1 MATQLGALKRI
12 RGFQGFNV
20 DGFNYQGP
28 DIVAYFLTHFHSDH
42 TCGLHAGF
50 KGPAPIY
57 CSPVT
62 GALLTAVMGVKSSM
76 VRPMPLGVP
85 FDVPT
90 GDGEVAEAT
99 FIDANHCPGSVL
111 VHLRHKATGR
121 IVLHTGDFR
130 AARRVREDPALHRLI
145 RTHGK
150 IDELLLDTTYCAPQ
164 WKFPDQD
171 DVCAAMG
178 EITRRELAREP
189 RTLFLVGSYQIG
201 KERAVAAVARAA
213 NSRAGVGWHRARTLK
228 LSGWWDDSLFV
239 CEDDE
244 YAMQS
249 ATDAAQSK
257 SRVIASRDNGSGAT
271 GAIGARD
278 PDPDPNPG
286 DPPAG
291 PVSHHRLSPREPPT
305 LVRVVPMGGGSMHDN
320 MRRLLRDDVDPDT
333 GLPWYAAAVAFRPTG
348 WSYTRSRTAMVA
360 VDGRAGGPDTG
371 NPLGKVKGEVVR
383 VKEEAAEEEAEGWK
397 AEPEEAEAR
406 VAVEVPEGGASSVR
420 ADIAAELASAYKPWI
435 ENDGRTRVYSV
446 PYSEH
451 SSFVELV
458 EFVKR
463 IRPRRVTPTVNAD
476 TKADKDRIMK
486 HFLEFTDLAA
496 DKNRLD
502 HYFFNK
508 RSAPEVKAEVK
519 REIESDPVA
528 ALPSTDGVDGEGGG
542 IDPEI
547 LAALGD
553 ALTPEELRQQSALW
567 DAAQR
572 TSRAAQEAAQAAVL
586 GPFPLGCVAL
596 VRGGGGG
603 FGGAGPRYVQ
613 FKDKSHVEQRL
624 RALGATIVHRISPKV
639 THVVVPAGGEALAE
653 EERRH
658 GVGDKS
664 GDKSASERASPNRGA
679 SPGGSAPKGK
689 EGYEP
694 PDADE
699 VPDARDD
706 EGTGTGKSEAG
717 AKPGASTPPVVVT
730 EGWVMRHWR
739 AFGTG
744 AAATHDDAAV
754 RAHEERVREERR
766 REASERAAAAKRRR
780 EEADSG
786 VEQRPGRE
794 RTMSRAVMDRVGRA
808 LAQRLYL
815 VQRRDISRGPAGVG
829 GAASTEAGETPTGP
843 DDKWHA
849 VFAVFGTTG
858 NVYECHVCANPSC
871 TCPDFAGDV
880 RSGSGASAGGRG
892 GRHGGHICKHLL
904 WVYMRVLGVQR
915 DDRVLCQVALLQS
928 ELAKMLAT
936 PTRAQRAELAAK
948 TVREAYL
955 AYTGGVRGTEELGP
969 PPVTRQ
975 PVKGSADGDG
985 DEEPVTCPVCFD
997 PLEDP
1002 ADVAARNESSLA
1014 GAASGAAFGAS
1025 NCERVGSGAKVWWC
1039 RGGCGGN
1046 VHSACM
1052 RRWID
1057 RSGMAPACPLCR
1069 ATWVSQDDICAVRDG
1084 GDEFSTGHAVVA
1096 LPTPAPHAGTTAN
1109 ADPDPS
1115 APFTSPGG
1123 SSYVNL
1129 RAYQGGTAA
1138 RRDLSQYND
1147 FARKAIEKRERE
1159 QREGK

>member
-1 MATQLGALKRI
+1 MRFGKAPRNDVSSEMATQLGALKRI

-249 ATDAAQSK
+249 ATDAAQSD
-257 SRVIASRDNGSGAT
+257 SRIVASSLASKGDGSGAT

-278 PDPDPNPG
+278 PG
-286 DPPAG
+286 DPTG
-291 PVSHHRLSPREPPT
+291 PRSHHRLSPREPPT
-305 LVRVVPMGGGSMHDN
+305 LVRVVPMGGGSAHDN

-333 GLPWYAAAVAFRPTG
+333 GLPWYAAVVAFRPTG
-348 WSYTRSRTAMVA
+348 WSYTRSRTAMA
-360 VDGRAGGPDTG
+360 VDGRAGAPDAG
-371 NPLGKVKGEVVR
+371 NPLGKVKGEVLR
-383 VKEEAAEEEAEGWK
+383 VKEEAVEAAEGWK

-406 VAVEVPEGGASSVR
+406 VAVEVPDGGASSAR

-435 ENDGRTRVYSV
+435 ENDGRTRCYSV

-508 RSAPEVKAEVK
+508 RSVPEVKAEVK

-528 ALPSTDGVDGEGGG
+528 ALPSADGGDGEGGG

-603 FGGAGPRYVQ
+603 FGGGGPRYVQ

-624 RALGATIVHRISPKV
+624 RALGATIVHRMSPKV
-639 THVVVPAGGEALAE
+639 THVVVPAGGEAFAE

-658 GVGDKS
+658 GLSGDKS
-664 GDKSASERASPNRGA
+664 GDARERASSNGA

-694 PDADE
+694 PDA
-699 VPDARDD
+699 ARDG
-706 EGTGTGKSEAG
+706 EGTGKSEAG

-744 AAATHDDAAV
+744 AAATHDAAAV

-766 REASERAAAAKRRR
+766 REASERTAAAKRRR
-780 EEADSG
+780 EEAESG

-808 LAQRLYL
+808 LAQRLFL

-829 GAASTEAGETPTGP
+829 GAASTEAGETSTGP

-871 TCPDFAGDV
+871 TCPDFAGDL
-880 RSGSGASAGGRG
+880 RSGGR
-892 GRHGGHICKHLL
+892 RGGHICKHLL
-904 WVYMRVLGVQR
+904 WVYLRVLGVQR
-915 DDRVLCQVALLQS
+915 DDPVLCQVALLQS

-936 PTRAQRAELAAK
+936 PTRAQRAELAVAA
-948 TVREAYL
+948 VREAYL
-955 AYTGGVRGTEELGP
+955 AATGGERGTEELAP

-975 PVKGSADGDG
+975 PLRSADGDG
-985 DEEPVTCPVCFD
+985 DEPVTCPVCFD

-1002 ADVAARNESSLA
+1002 ADVASLA
-1014 GAASGAAFGAS
+1014 GVDVGTRASGTTREPTGP
-1025 NCERVGSGAKVWWC
+1025 GAKVWWC

-1069 ATWVSQDDICAVRDG
+1069 ATWVPQDDATARED
-1084 GDEFSTGHAVVA
+1084 DATGNV
-1096 LPTPAPHAGTTAN
+1096 LPTPAPHAGTTGCP
-1109 ADPDPS
+1109 DPDPS

>member
-62 GALLTAVMGVKSSM
+62 GALLSAVMGVKSSM

-90 GDGEVAEAT
+90 GDGEVAEVT

-249 ATDAAQSK
+249 ATVAAQSN
-257 SRVIASRDNGSGAT
+257 SRIVASSETSKDDGSGAT
-271 GAIGARD
+271 GAIGAIGPRD
-278 PDPDPNPG
+278 PP
-286 DPPAG
+286 G
-291 PVSHHRLSPREPPT
+291 PVRHHRLSPREPPT
-305 LVRVVPMGGGSMHDN
+305 LVRVVPMGGGSAHDN

-333 GLPWYAAAVAFRPTG
+333 GLPWYAAVVAFRPTG
-348 WSYTRSRTAMVA
+348 WSYTRSRTAMGP
-360 VDGRAGGPDTG
+360 VDGRAGGPDAG
-371 NPLGKVKGEVVR
+371 NPLGKVKGEGLR
-383 VKEEAAEEEAEGWK
+383 VKEEAAEGWKTEGWK

-406 VAVEVPEGGASSVR
+406 VAVEVPDGGASSAR

-435 ENDGRTRVYSV
+435 ENDGRTRCYSV

-528 ALPSTDGVDGEGGG
+528 ALPSLPDGGDGEGGG

-567 DAAQR
+567 DAAR
-572 TSRAAQEAAQAAVL
+572 RASRAAQEAAQAAVL

-624 RALGATIVHRISPKV
+624 RALGATIVHRMSPKV
-639 THVVVPAGGEALAE
+639 THVVVPAGGEAFAE

-658 GVGDKS
+658 GRS
-664 GDKSASERASPNRGA
+664 GDAAGASPNGA
-679 SPGGSAPKGK
+679 SSPGGSAPKGK

-694 PDADE
+694 KDADADA
-699 VPDARDD
+699 VPDAHD
-706 EGTGTGKSEAG
+706 GKCTGKSGTG
-717 AKPGASTPPVVVT
+717 AKPGVKPTPPVVVT

-744 AAATHDDAAV
+744 AAATHDAAAV

-766 REASERAAAAKRRR
+766 REASERTAAAKRRR

-808 LAQRLYL
+808 LAQRLFL

-829 GAASTEAGETPTGP
+829 GAASTEAGGTSTGP

-871 TCPDFAGDV
+871 TCPDFAGDL
-880 RSGSGASAGGRG
+880 RSGGGASAGGRG

-936 PTRAQRAELAAK
+936 PTRAQRAELAAAA
-948 TVREAYL
+948 VREAYL
-955 AYTGGVRGTEELGP
+955 AATGGARGTEELAP

-975 PVKGSADGDG
+975 PVRSADGDG
-985 DEEPVTCPVCFD
+985 EIEPVTCPVCFD

-1002 ADVAARNESSLA
+1002 ADVAPNLA
-1014 GAASGAAFGAS
+1014 GVDVGASCSGAR
-1025 NCERVGSGAKVWWC
+1025 EPIGSKGAKVWWC

-1069 ATWVSQDDICAVRDG
+1069 ATWVPQDEDDG
-1084 GDEFSTGHAVVA
+1084 GGDDATGDAVVA
-1096 LPTPAPHAGTTAN
+1096 LPTPAPDADGTTAKT
-1109 ADPDPS
+1109 DPDTS

>member
-257 SRVIASRDNGSGAT
+257 SRVIASRDNGSGAP

-360 VDGRAGGPDTG
+360 VDGRAGAPDTG

-519 REIESDPVA
+519 REIESEPVA

-880 RSGSGASAGGRG
+880 RSGGGASAGGRG

-975 PVKGSADGDG
+975 PVKGSADSDG

-1159 QREGK
+1159 RREGE

>member
-305 LVRVVPMGGGSMHDN
+305 LVRVVPMGSGSMHDN

>member
-249 ATDAAQSK
+249 ATDAAQSN
-257 SRVIASRDNGSGAT
+257 SRIIASLASKGDGSGAT

-278 PDPDPNPG
+278 PG
-286 DPPAG
+286 DPTG
-291 PVSHHRLSPREPPT
+291 PRSHHRLSPREPPT
-305 LVRVVPMGGGSMHDN
+305 LVRVVPMGGGSAHDN

-333 GLPWYAAAVAFRPTG
+333 GLPWYAAVVAFRPTG
-348 WSYTRSRTAMVA
+348 WSYTRSRTAMA
-360 VDGRAGGPDTG
+360 VDGRAGAPDAG
-371 NPLGKVKGEVVR
+371 NPLGKVKGEVLR
-383 VKEEAAEEEAEGWK
+383 VKEEAAEAAEGWK

-406 VAVEVPEGGASSVR
+406 VAVEVPDGGASSAR

-435 ENDGRTRVYSV
+435 ENDGRTRCYSV

-508 RSAPEVKAEVK
+508 RSVPEVKAEVK

-528 ALPSTDGVDGEGGG
+528 ALPSADGGDGEGGG

-567 DAAQR
+567 DAARR
-572 TSRAAQEAAQAAVL
+572 TSRAAREAARAAAL

-603 FGGAGPRYVQ
+603 FGGGGPRYVQ

-624 RALGATIVHRISPKV
+624 RGLGATIVHRMSPKV
-639 THVVVPAGGEALAE
+639 THVVVPAGGEAFAE

-658 GVGDKS
+658 GLSGDKS
-664 GDKSASERASPNRGA
+664 GDARERASANGA
-679 SPGGSAPKGK
+679 KPGGSAPKGK

-694 PDADE
+694 PDA
-699 VPDARDD
+699 ARDG
-706 EGTGTGKSEAG
+706 EGTGKSEAG
-717 AKPGASTPPVVVT
+717 AKPGASTPPVVVA

-744 AAATHDDAAV
+744 AAATHDAAAV

-766 REASERAAAAKRRR
+766 REASERTAAAKRRR
-780 EEADSG
+780 EEAESG

-808 LAQRLYL
+808 LAQRLFL

-829 GAASTEAGETPTGP
+829 GAASTETGDTSTGP
-843 DDKWHA
+843 DAKWHA

-871 TCPDFAGDV
+871 TCPDFAGDL
-880 RSGSGASAGGRG
+880 RSGGGGASTGARG
-892 GRHGGHICKHLL
+892 GRRGGHICKHLL
-904 WVYMRVLGVQR
+904 WVYLRVLGVQR
-915 DDRVLCQVALLQS
+915 DDPVLCQVALLRS

-936 PTRAQRAELAAK
+936 PTRAQRAELAAAA
-948 TVREAYL
+948 VREAYL
-955 AYTGGVRGTEELGP
+955 AATGAARGTEELAP

-975 PVKGSADGDG
+975 PLRSADGDG
-985 DEEPVTCPVCFD
+985 GEPVTCPVCFD

-1002 ADVAARNESSLA
+1002 ADVASLA
-1014 GAASGAAFGAS
+1014 GVDVGTCASGTT
-1025 NCERVGSGAKVWWC
+1025 CEPTGSGAKVWWC

-1069 ATWVSQDDICAVRDG
+1069 ATWVPQDDAAARKDG
-1084 GDEFSTGHAVVA
+1084 GEDATGNG
-1096 LPTPAPHAGTTAN
+1096 LPTPALHAGTTGN
-1109 ADPDPS
+1109 PDPDPS